1 MKEKIMSNI
10 TDQTAETTVPAQ
22 DELTVLKARAATL
35 GITHHPSIG
44 LEKLKIKVNA
54 ALSDAPVSLE
64 TDLDNES
71 SDTLKTDVPE
81 TKLQMTSR
89 LRREA
94 TQLNR
99 VVIACM
105 NPQKKE
111 WEGEIFT
118 VGNSAVGSIKK
129 YVPFNN
135 DEGWHVPKMILNMI
149 EERKCQIFV
158 NGKNHKGQSVK
169 VAKLINEFAI
179 QHLPALS
186 AEELK
191 DLAQKQAMSHA
202 IDA

>member
-1 MKEKIMSNI
+1 MTIN
-10 TDQTAETTVPAQ
+10 TDQTAESTVPAQ

-35 GITHHPSIG
+35 GIKHHPSIG
-44 LEKLKIKVNA
+44 LDKLKVKVNE
-54 ALSDAPVSLE
+54 ALSDAPPPVEEAYTEVLAAE
-64 TDLDNES
+64 AANI
-71 SDTLKTDVPE
+71 PE
-81 TKLQMTSR
+81 TKLQMISR

-94 TQLNR
+94 TQLQR

-135 DEGWHVPKMILNMI
+135 DEGWHVPKMVLNMI
-149 EERKCQIFV
+149 QERKCQIFV
-158 NGKNHKGQSVK
+158 NGKNHKGQAVK
-169 VAKLINEFAI
+169 VAKLINEFAV
-179 QHLPALS
+179 QHLPALTG
-186 AEELK
+186 EELK

>member
-1 MKEKIMSNI
+1 MTIN
-10 TDQTAETTVPAQ
+10 TDQTAESTVPAQ

-35 GITHHPSIG
+35 GIKHHPSIG
-44 LEKLKIKVNA
+44 LDKLKVKVNE
-54 ALSDAPVSLE
+54 ALSDAPPPVEEVYTEVLAAE
-64 TDLDNES
+64 AANI
-71 SDTLKTDVPE
+71 PE
-81 TKLQMTSR
+81 TKLQMISR

-94 TQLNR
+94 TQLQR

-135 DEGWHVPKMILNMI
+135 DEGWHVPKMVLNMI
-149 EERKCQIFV
+149 QERKCQIFV
-158 NGKNHKGQSVK
+158 NGKNHKGQAVK
-169 VAKLINEFAI
+169 VAKLINEFAV
-179 QHLPALS
+179 QHLPALTG
-186 AEELK
+186 EELK